1 MRAVLEVIKK
11 ISRRIEEQESKLFH
25 LRNLMSAVVPEL
37 DGMPKNPNVS
47 SRVERIAAAITD
59 LEREISEFKQIKLA
73 CQLELAELLSERIF
87 SEEINRVLFMRYGL
101 LKKFGEIARELN
113 FSESSIYRFHRAGLL
128 RLGVA
133 PKISDDFEFDSI
145 AIENRQFLTAT

>member
-25 LRNLMSAVVPEL
+25 LRNLMGAVVPEL
-37 DGMPKNPNVS
+37 DGMPKSSGVS
-47 SRVERIAAAITD
+47 CKVERLAVSIAD
-59 LEREISEFKQIKLA
+59 LESEIFELKGIKII
-73 CQLELAELLSERIF
+73 CQLELYGLLAKKISDGDVCNVIF
-87 SEEINRVLFMRYGL
+87 QRYGL

-113 FSESSIYRFHRAGLL
+113 FSESSVYRFHRAGLL

-145 AIENRQFLTAT
+145 AIENRQFLDS